1 MASTTARSTTAAT
14 AGGASTRPRDQ
25 RHVRRNSSLQ
35 DLSAFVRHFP
45 QHLSWRAQRESFA
58 HEAAQY
64 ALWVPFAAGAHYFGM
79 RTLSYLFATWFVLG
93 EAMLVYMHANAKSKS
108 VVGLLRWWHIL
119 VVMACAAL
127 VVGVPLVGTFKRFV
141 AEYVFFGVIAMACVF
156 PLVPKRLTRDVPD
169 MIYTLGFLTRASR
182 LGRRSDV
189 DTS

>member
-1 MASTTARSTTAAT
+1 MASTSASSTAA
-14 AGGASTRPRDQ
+14 AKRGASTRPRDP

-64 ALWVPFAAGAHYFGM
+64 ALWVPFAAGAHYAGM

-108 VVGLLRWWHIL
+108 IVGLLRWWHIL

-169 MIYTLGFLTRASR
+169 MIYTLGFLTRSR

-189 DTS
+189 DAS